1 MVFGQGSEG
10 GTHLPALCRAVT
22 WQVVSIIITQGQEAL
37 QAGTAVIRARTII
50 AVWQQQHQA
59 CLLTPP
65 LLSYGQRKRKIHAF
79 QPS

>member
-22 WQVVSIIITQGQEAL
+22 RQVVSIIITQGQEAL

-59 CLLTPP
+59 
-65 LLSYGQRKRKIHAF
+65 
-79 QPS
+79 